1 MLTKVNEKPSIANV
15 FLNELR
21 DALVQTDRMRFRK
34 NVQRLGEILAY
45 HISMDLDFANK
56 SINTPLARFGAIDL
70 DDSPIIISILRAG
83 LGLHEGILNY
93 FDKSDSGY
101 LSAFRQYTDASH
113 HDFNI
118 VIEYL
123 AANNLQDK
131 TVILC
136 DPMLATGRTIELAY
150 QAICR
155 NGTPYKI
162 IIASILASE
171 EGIEYVQKVI
181 PTADIYTIDIDPDLD
196 DRKYIL
202 PGIGDVGDLLFG
214 QKL

>member
-1 MLTKVNEKPSIANV
+1 
-15 FLNELR
+15 
-21 DALVQTDRMRFRK
+21 
-34 NVQRLGEILAY
+34 
-45 HISMDLDFANK
+45 
-56 SINTPLARFGAIDL
+56 
-70 DDSPIIISILRAG
+70 
-83 LGLHEGILNY
+83 
-93 FDKSDSGY
+93 
-101 LSAFRQYTDASH
+101 
-113 HDFNI
+113 
-118 VIEYL
+118 
-123 AANNLQDK
+123 
-131 TVILC
+131 
-136 DPMLATGRTIELAY
+136 MLATGRTIELAY